1 MPRPD
6 LHQVHRVG
14 SLSLSLSLVLVIVL
28 GSGVPDS
35 RWQVLVKTG
44 RFLQQ
49 SGGLLVKDEQI
60 LETAEGK
67 LLPYEDDVTLGALS
81 I

>member
-1 MPRPD
+1 M
-6 LHQVHRVG
+6 
-14 SLSLSLSLVLVIVL
+14 VL